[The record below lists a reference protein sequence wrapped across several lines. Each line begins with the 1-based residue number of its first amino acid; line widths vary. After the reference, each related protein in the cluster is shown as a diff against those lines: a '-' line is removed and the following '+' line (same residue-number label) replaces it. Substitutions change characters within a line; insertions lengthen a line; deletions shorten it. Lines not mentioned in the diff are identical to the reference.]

1 MAKKDYSE
9 DLLIQAPTAELLE
22 KQLGWESVF
31 AQDEGAKGGWGPDS
45 LLGRASDSEVVLT
58 RDVLAALKRL
68 NPGLPDAAYQ
78 DALALVVQDDIT
90 KSLIAQNE
98 EKYKLLRDGVP
109 VKYRDAAGRLVD
121 KRLRLIDFDEPKNN
135 RYLAVREL
143 WVRGKLWLRRPD
155 VIGFVNGYVTLQ
167 FSIPSFITTLGML
180 FIARS
185 LTIVIS
191 GGFPPLLPSDL
202 PTWLFTDYIWQ
213 GALFRMSFVWFVGIA
228 VLAAALLSLTNFGNW
243 IRATGGFNEAAA
255 SMGIPVKRVKI
266 VCFML
271 CSVLAGFA
279 GLLQVLRL
287 GSPLPSIGE
296 GLELQAVAAA
306 VIGGTA
312 LAGGIGTVFGAIIGT
327 LLIRT
332 IDNGLVLSRVDAN
345 WFKFAIGVLTM
356 FAVIANAWMGKL
368 SRKIKV
374 EAHK

>member
-1 MAKKDYSE
+1 MKRFLKIYLDKPELAGVALLVILLAVFQVKSGGVLLSFENLRGVMGLLPEMALVTIGVTILMICGE
-9 DLLIQAPTAELLE
+9 FDLSV
-22 KQLGWESVF
+22 GSVF
-31 AQDEGAKGGWGPDS
+31 ALMPMSMAVMVNAGVPFPAAV
-45 LLGRASDSEVVLT
+45 LLGLMLCA
-58 RDVLAALKRL
+58 
-68 NPGLPDAAYQ
+68 
-78 DALALVVQDDIT
+78 
-90 KSLIAQNE
+90 
-98 EKYKLLRDGVP
+98 
-109 VKYRDAAGRLVD
+109 
-121 KRLRLIDFDEPKNN
+121 
-135 RYLAVREL
+135 
-143 WVRGKLWLRRPD
+143 

-167 FSIPSFITTLGML
+167 FAIPSFITTLGMM

-191 GGFPPLLPSDL
+191 GGFPPLLPADL
-202 PTWLFTDYIWQ
+202 PTWLFTEYLWQ
-213 GALFRMSFVWFVGIA
+213 GSPIRMSFVWFVVIA
-228 VLAAALLSLTNFGNW
+228 TLASALLSRTNFGNW

-255 SMGIPVKRVKI
+255 SMGIPVRRVKI
-266 VCFML
+266 TCFML

-312 LAGGIGTVFGAIIGT
+312 LAGGIGTVVGAIVGT
-327 LLIRT
+327 LLIRV

-356 FAVIANAWMGKL
+356 FAVIANAWMGKM

-374 EAHK
+374 ETRK